1 MPIPFYLA
9 AFFFGA
15 ATFALGL
22 AAFFFGVGWAASAAS
37 FHFASF
43 VAALRLR
50 MACACESCAMML
62 VLCGEG
68 SVNIQHGIP
77 IKHIGPSA
85 PSRGTQLS

>member
-68 SVNIQHGIP
+68 RVNHRITRRAIQERTKQDALRGI
-77 IKHIGPSA
+77 H
-85 PSRGTQLS
+85 T